1 MQYSNLI
8 LFNYFFHDTCLI
20 MYLVNVVKEAG
31 CVAEYVDI
39 IDMLYVSSWA
49 AWRVCW
55 CLKILYL
62 YL

>member
-1 MQYSNLI
+1 MYYSMI
-8 LFNYFFHDTCLI
+8 PFNYFSHDTYLT

-49 AWRVCW
+49 A
-55 CLKILYL
+55 
-62 YL
+62 

>member
-1 MQYSNLI
+1 MYYSMKD
-8 LFNYFFHDTCLI
+8 FNNFSHDTYRI

-49 AWRVCW
+49 A
-55 CLKILYL
+55 
-62 YL
+62 